1 MISIAKKID
10 LLIKTTI
17 IKFKTKYYKIKAE
30 TKSFTV
36 MKIEISRKFYNEL
49 NYRKDIYTLIIILKS
64 QIIAQMDIEYNAN
77 QYKEQGNQAYKSAD
91 YKKAL
96 SLYSKAIEIN
106 PK

>member
-1 MISIAKKID
+1 
-10 LLIKTTI
+10 
-17 IKFKTKYYKIKAE
+17 
-30 TKSFTV
+30 